1 MIYSI
6 DEHRFPCSHIGVE
19 ETPLSLC
26 KISDSAYWQ
35 VDEELVFYG
44 AVVGHP
50 VFICHL

>member
-6 DEHRFPCSHIGVE
+6 DEHRFPCIHVGVE
-19 ETPLSLC
+19 ETPLALC
-26 KISDSAYWQ
+26 KISDFASWQ
-35 VDEELVFYG
+35 VDEEIVSPG